1 MKKECCIIAALV
13 LLAACGRKT
22 TPTTTTTS
30 ALDINRFQ
38 EDLSAVR
45 PKYEVTS
52 VGIPAETKPEKS
64 GGPVVG
70 KSSLDVTGKVE
81 ALLDTMALRNKNIR
95 YAQGYRVQI
104 YVGNN
109 RQEAEKVKTA
119 AYQLFP
125 DLKPYLIY
133 AQPVYRVK
141 AGDFLDRVEAQKYYV
156 GFKAQYPNAIV
167 VPDRVELRRNGAG
180 N

>member
-1 MKKECCIIAALV
+1 MKKGIWVIVLA
-13 LLAACGRKT
+13 LLAACGQKT
-22 TPTTTTTS
+22 TPIISS
-30 ALDINRFQ
+30 ASDINRFQ
-38 EDLSAVR
+38 EDLTAGR
-45 PKYEVTS
+45 PKYGVAA
-52 VGIPAETKPEKS
+52 VGNSAAAKPEKPGETVAVS
-64 GGPVVG
+64 N
-70 KSSLDVTGKVE
+70 LDVTRKVD
-81 ALLDTMALRNKNIR
+81 ALLDTMAVRNKNIR

-109 RQEAEKVKTA
+109 RQEAETVKTA

-141 AGDFLDRVEAQKYYV
+141 AGDFLDRVEAEKYYV
-156 GFKAQYPNAIV
+156 GFKARYPNAIV
-167 VPDRVELRRNGAG
+167 VPDRVELRRNGGG

>member
-1 MKKECCIIAALV
+1 MKKGLWVIAVLA

-22 TPTTTTTS
+22 TPTISSTS
-30 ALDINRFQ
+30 DINRFQ

-45 PKYEVTS
+45 PKYGVATGNPTE
-52 VGIPAETKPEKS
+52 AKPEKP
-64 GGPVVG
+64 GGSVVG
-70 KSSLDVTGKVE
+70 KSSLDVTRKVD
-81 ALLDTMALRNKNIR
+81 ALLDTMAVRNKNIR

-104 YVGNN
+104 YVGSN
-109 RQEAEKVKTA
+109 RQEAETVKTA

-141 AGDFLDRVEAQKYYV
+141 AGDFLDRVEAEKYYV